1 MSPHRI
7 TSRQVVASLLVLVV
21 SPIAVTGSAPADELR
36 GGRSGDQ
43 SQSAEEADVSPVIEG
58 FTEPYA
64 DINMAASEMGIL
76 ARVTVKEG
84 DAVEAGQLLANLD
97 DAVLRASLA
106 VAKAGM
112 SAKGELQYATTQL
125 ELKTVELQKLTQ
137 LFRRNHASQR
147 ELDRVAGEIR
157 IAESRFQSVQEDLA
171 VRRLEYARIQAQVK
185 QRHILSPIQGVVDEV
200 RKDSGEF
207 VSPTDPVVMRI
218 VQLDPL
224 RVVFSVPVDRR
235 QEIVAGTPVQL
246 QIGPTSAPALA
257 TVEYVSPTVDAASG
271 TFRVK
276 VRLPN
281 PEQKWHSGEKSVLL
295 LDHSIPPFAPLAR
308 APTRTN

>member
-1 MSPHRI
+1 MFPHRI
-7 TSRQVVASLLVLVV
+7 NSRQFTASLLVFVAL
-21 SPIAVTGSAPADELR
+21 PIAVASNAPTADLPGERSADRHGSVEGSDAA
-36 GGRSGDQ
+36 SM
-43 SQSAEEADVSPVIEG
+43 IEG

-76 ARVTVKEG
+76 ASVTVREG
-84 DAVEAGQLLANLD
+84 DIVKAGQLLANLD
-97 DAVLRASLA
+97 DAVLKASLE

-112 SAKGELQYATTQL
+112 SAKGELQSARTQL
-125 ELKTVELQKLTQ
+125 ELKTVELQKLTE
-137 LFRRNHASQR
+137 LFRREHASQR
-147 ELDRVAGEIR
+147 ELDRVKGEIR

-171 VRRLEYARIQAQVK
+171 VRRLEYARIEAQLR
-185 QRHILSPIQGVVDEV
+185 QRHILSTIDGVVDEV

-207 VSPTDPVVMRI
+207 VSPSDPVVMRI

-224 RVVFSVPVDRR
+224 RVVFSVPVARR
-235 QEIVAGTPVQL
+235 QEIVVGKSVQM
-246 QIGPTSAPALA
+246 QVGGNSAPALA

-281 PEQKWHSGEKSVLL
+281 PQQKWHSGEKSVLL
-295 LDHSIPPFAPLAR
+295 LDHSIPPFAPSTKVA
-308 APTRTN
+308 TRTK